1 MSGALGVTQV
11 RASCLQCKN
20 GDWRIKSLALNFLL
34 DSVKGGM
41 RTFYQRVVY
50 WLDMLEKDGGY
61 EYLEEV
67 EQYQKR
73 VEELKK
79 TVEEYWR
86 YVDPIP
92 LRPPQ

>member
-1 MSGALGVTQV
+1 MQKRRLAHKESGIEFPLGF
-11 RASCLQCKN
+11 
-20 GDWRIKSLALNFLL
+20 G
-34 DSVKGGM
+34 KGGM